1 MSSHTYPYDFFK
13 TKKNLSVKDIERNA
27 SVYVRPSISESIL
40 IKYKSDIDI
49 FIKNNN
55 LDINILEK
63 DLILKKISDNFDRV
77 LVSKISDKMHEFL
90 KNLINTDKYEL
101 NKNKKYIDLFILYSE
116 KIQQMNINNI
126 YNKEKCISNPINNY
140 TRELFN
146 DRNINTK
153 YFQNKIDEF
162 NTENKIK
169 ISILIDILSEGDY
182 LNISLPSIGIIK
194 SNFSTNTNDFYKFI
208 EFIIN
213 ANDETIDI
221 VEKLPIKNL
230 IIEKII
236 SSKLLNISKNKLLNF
251 NNSNNSNN
259 SDNFNIF
266 NNEKF
271 EKIIENLIN
280 SIEIKINNIFYKKV
294 DSKNNSKKNKLFKN
308 KSSKNIK
315 SEYLIPYLFNNVTGE
330 IFSMKKKDIDN
341 IKDFKTLITKN
352 KELLKFVIDKV
363 FISGTSDEKITNL
376 KKDNYKNVLAC
387 FLFYNIQ
394 LIYDIYKE
402 YISKIDDN
410 LRILLS
416 SSGKKFGLLNIE
428 SAFEYTS
435 LLNKSNLKF
444 KTILLNNFYQ
454 LFLPSKVELNGYG
467 MKKNEYGCY
476 LPEGK
481 FLNEEIEIINN
492 YPFNNFDTSSNFILT
507 DKLTTFITNIKEQYD
522 IYSKNENLGFGSV
535 AFNNIDLFKN
545 TFKIFSNYFNDIQQC
560 NIFNLYI
567 IDLLKNN
574 FINKYIPIEIIKN
587 ELDFTEFQ
595 ILITSKRIIE
605 IPLTTILL
613 NKFENNLKKSTNYLI
628 ALIDA
633 KQKIKN
639 TSIISDAL
647 LKKGE
652 VYSILMNFH
661 YTIAM
666 LIYNISEK
674 YINDIDI
681 KNKILKKY
689 IEKIRFYEDISKKYF
704 KKNNK

>member
-27 SVYVRPSISESIL
+27 SVYSRSSISESIL

-49 FIKNNN
+49 FIKNNK

-63 DLILKKISDNFDRV
+63 DIILKKISDNFDKM
-77 LVSKISDKMHEFL
+77 LLAKSSDKMSDFL
-90 KNLINTDKYEL
+90 KNLINTQKYEL

-116 KIQQMNINNI
+116 KVQQMNINNI
-126 YNKEKCISNPINNY
+126 YNQEKYISNPINNY
-140 TRELFN
+140 SRELFN
-146 DRNINTK
+146 NINIK
-153 YFQNKIDEF
+153 KIYFQDKIDEF
-162 NTENKIK
+162 NSENKNK

-182 LNISLPSIGIIK
+182 LNVSLPSIGIIK
-194 SNFSTNTNDFYKFI
+194 SNFSRSTSTKTNDFYEFI
-208 EFIIN
+208 DFIIN
-213 ANDETIDI
+213 TNDEKEDI
-221 VEKLPIKNL
+221 IKKIPIKSL

-236 SSKLLNISKNKLLNF
+236 SSKLLNISKNKLLNIS
-251 NNSNNSNN
+251 NSNNFN
-259 SDNFNIF
+259 NFNIF
-266 NNEKF
+266 NNDKF

-280 SIEIKINNIFYKKV
+280 SIEIKFSNIFYKKV
-294 DSKNNSKKNKLFKN
+294 DIKNNSKKNKLLKN
-308 KSSKNIK
+308 KANKNIK
-315 SEYLIPYLFNNVTGE
+315 YDYLIPYLIDKNE
-330 IFSMKKKDIDN
+330 IISMKKKDIDN
-341 IKDFKTLITKN
+341 IKDFKTLIESNN
-352 KELLKFVIDKV
+352 KLLKFVIDKV
-363 FISGTSDEKITNL
+363 FQSGTDEEKINNL

-481 FLNEEIEIINN
+481 FLNEEIEIIYN
-492 YPFNNFDTSSNFILT
+492 YPFDNYDSSGKFILT
-507 DKLTTFITNIKEQYD
+507 DKLIKFITNIKDHYD
-522 IYSKNENLGFGSV
+522 IYSKDEKLAFGSI
-535 AFNNIDLFKN
+535 AFNNIDLIKN
-545 TFKIFSNYFNDIQQC
+545 TFKIFSNYFNDIQQS

-605 IPLTTILL
+605 IPLTTILV

-639 TSIISDAL
+639 TSIISDTL
-647 LKKGE
+647 FKKGE
-652 VYSILMNFH
+652 VNSILMNFH

-674 YINDIDI
+674 NIIDIDI
-681 KNKILKKY
+681 KNKILKKF
-689 IEKIRFYEDISKKYF
+689 IEKIRFYENISKDYF

>member
-27 SVYVRPSISESIL
+27 SVYLRPSISESIL

-49 FIKNNN
+49 FIKNNR

-63 DLILKKISDNFDRV
+63 DLILKKISDNFDKM
-77 LVSKISDKMHEFL
+77 LGTKSSDKMSDFL
-90 KNLINTDKYEL
+90 KKLINTEKYQL

-116 KIQQMNINNI
+116 KIQQMNMNNI
-126 YNKEKCISNPINNY
+126 YNQEKYIPNPINNY

-146 DRNINTK
+146 DRNIKIK

-162 NTENKIK
+162 NSENKNK
-169 ISILIDILSEGDY
+169 VSILIDILSEGDY
-182 LNISLPSIGIIK
+182 LNNSLPSIGIIK
-194 SNFSTNTNDFYKFI
+194 SNFSTSTKTNDFYKFI

-213 ANDETIDI
+213 TNDETEDI
-221 VEKLPIKNL
+221 VQKLPIKNL

-236 SSKLLNISKNKLLNF
+236 SSKLLNISKNKLLNI
-251 NNSNNSNN
+251 NNSNNFN
-259 SDNFNIF
+259 NFNIF
-266 NNEKF
+266 NNDKF

-294 DSKNNSKKNKLFKN
+294 DYKNNSKKNKLFKN
-308 KSSKNIK
+308 KSSKIIK
-315 SEYLIPYLFNNVTGE
+315 YEYLIPYLFNNITGE
-330 IFSMKKKDIDN
+330 IILMKKKDIDS
-341 IKDFKTLITKN
+341 IKDFKTLIKNN
-352 KELLKFVIDKV
+352 KELVKFVIDKI
-363 FISGTSDEKITNL
+363 FISGTLEDRINNL

-410 LRILLS
+410 LRILLG

-444 KTILLNNFYQ
+444 KTTLLNNFYQ

-492 YPFNNFDTSSNFILT
+492 YPFDNFDSSSNFILT
-507 DKLTTFITNIKEQYD
+507 DKLTNFITNIKEQYD
-522 IYSKNENLGFGSV
+522 IYSKDENLGFGSI
-535 AFNNIDLFKN
+535 AFNNIDIVKN
-545 TFKIFSNYFNDIQQC
+545 TFKIFSNYFNDIQQY
-560 NIFNLYI
+560 NVFNLYI

-574 FINKYIPIEIIKN
+574 FINKFIPIEIIKN

-595 ILITSKRIIE
+595 ILITSKVINE
-605 IPLTTILL
+605 LPLTTKLVT
-613 NKFENNLKKSTNYLI
+613 KFENNLKKSTNYLI
-628 ALIDA
+628 ALIDL
-633 KQKIKN
+633 KKKIKN
-639 TSIISDAL
+639 TSIISDTL
-647 LKKGE
+647 LNKGE
-652 VYSILMNFH
+652 LYSILMNFH

-674 YINDIDI
+674 YITDIDI
-681 KNKILKKY
+681 KNKLLKKY
-689 IEKIRFYEDISKKYF
+689 IEKIRFYENISKEYF
-704 KKNNK
+704 SKNK

>member
-27 SVYVRPSISESIL
+27 SVYSRSSISESIL

-49 FIKNNN
+49 FIKNNK

-63 DLILKKISDNFDRV
+63 DIILKKISDNFDKM
-77 LVSKISDKMHEFL
+77 LLAKSSDKMSDFL
-90 KNLINTDKYEL
+90 KNLINTQKYEL

-116 KIQQMNINNI
+116 KVQQMNINNI
-126 YNKEKCISNPINNY
+126 YNQEKYIYNPINNY

-146 DRNINTK
+146 DRNIKIK

-162 NTENKIK
+162 NSENKNK
-169 ISILIDILSEGDY
+169 VSILTDILSEGDY
-182 LNISLPSIGIIK
+182 LNNSLPSIGIIK
-194 SNFSTNTNDFYKFI
+194 SNFSTSVKTNDFYKFI

-213 ANDETIDI
+213 TNDETLDI

-236 SSKLLNISKNKLLNF
+236 SSKLLNISKNKLLNI
-251 NNSNNSNN
+251 NNSNNF
-259 SDNFNIF
+259 NFNIF
-266 NNEKF
+266 NNDKF

-294 DSKNNSKKNKLFKN
+294 DTKNNSKKNKLFKN
-308 KSSKNIK
+308 KSSKSIK
-315 SEYLIPYLFNNVTGE
+315 YEYLIPYLFNNVTGE
-330 IFSMKKKDIDN
+330 IILMKKKDIDN
-341 IKDFKTLITKN
+341 IKDFKSLIKN
-352 KELLKFVIDKV
+352 NKDLLKFVIDKV
-363 FISGTSDEKITNL
+363 FISGSTEDKINNL

-492 YPFNNFDTSSNFILT
+492 YPVDNIDSSNNFILT
-507 DKLTTFITNIKEQYD
+507 DKLTNFITNIKEPYD
-522 IYSKNENLGFGSV
+522 IYSKDEHLGFGTL
-535 AFNNIDLFKN
+535 AFNNIDLVKS
-545 TFKIFSNYFNDIQQC
+545 TFKIFSNYFNDIKQY

-574 FINKYIPIEIIKN
+574 FINKYVPIEIIKN

-595 ILITSKRIIE
+595 ILITSKIINE
-605 IPLTTILL
+605 IPLTTKLV

-628 ALIDA
+628 ALIDL
-633 KQKIKN
+633 KKKIKN
-639 TSIISDAL
+639 TSIISDTL
-647 LKKGE
+647 LNKGE
-652 VYSILMNFH
+652 LYSILMNFH

-674 YINDIDI
+674 YITDIDI
-681 KNKILKKY
+681 KNKLLKKY
-689 IEKIRFYEDISKKYF
+689 IEKIRFYESISKEYF
-704 KKNNK
+704 SKNK